1 MNHNKILNRKVYDIY
16 TFKNCTSPV
25 GHTGKYF
32 KNFVDEKYFDIQRHH
47 DFSWYQRGSSNYKF
61 DQYWRSIVASDF
73 SYSSCNYLRK
83 IEDSFVLKVQ

>member
-61 DQYWRSIVASDF
+61 DQHWRSIFASDIL
-73 SYSSCNYLRK
+73 SCKLFAQ
-83 IEDSFVLKVQ
+83 DGGLFVLKVQ